1 MADLPHDGVDDRQQR
16 HPELLFI
23 EVADQGECAL
33 ARILQ
38 GGHNMIL
45 GLPTTL
51 HPAIMPKLQVL
62 LICPASP
69 GSRAGNRTS
78 ALRWAAKLRA
88 LGHRVRIRDAY
99 CNEPCDV
106 LLALHARK
114 SAPAVFASAESC
126 PQRPV
131 VVALTGTD
139 LYHDLP
145 ASAEAQRTMELAV
158 RLVVLQPLAIETL
171 AEPQRAK
178 ARVIYQSAVSTPDP
192 DPPDPD
198 YFDICVSGHLREEKD
213 PFRAALAARL
223 LPPASRIRI
232 LHAGRAVIPAF
243 AGQARRE
250 ELKNPRYRW
259 LGELPRRDA
268 RRLLASCRAL
278 ALTSKLEGGAN
289 VISEAIVDGVPVISS
304 RIDGSV
310 GLLGPDYPAFFPA
323 GDTGSLASLLSRFEQ
338 DAAFYQE
345 QKMRCLELQPLFS
358 PERELD
364 AWRHLIEEVSAQS
377 RGGTV

>member
-1 MADLPHDGVDDRQQR
+1 
-16 HPELLFI
+16 
-23 EVADQGECAL
+23 
-33 ARILQ
+33 
-38 GGHNMIL
+38 MIL

-178 ARVIYQSAVSTPDP
+178 ARVIYQSAVPTPDP
-192 DPPDPD
+192 DPPDSD

-232 LHAGRAVIPAF
+232 LHAGRASDSGF
-243 AGQARRE
+243 RRAGT
-250 ELKNPRYRW
+250 P
-259 LGELPRRDA
+259 
-268 RRLLASCRAL
+268 
-278 ALTSKLEGGAN
+278 GGA
-289 VISEAIVDGVPVISS
+289 EKSS
-304 RIDGSV
+304 
-310 GLLGPDYPAFFPA
+310 L
-323 GDTGSLASLLSRFEQ
+323 SLAGRAGAQ
-338 DAAFYQE
+338 GRAPAVRRPAA
-345 QKMRCLELQPLFS
+345 R
-358 PERELD
+358 
-364 AWRHLIEEVSAQS
+364 WR
-377 RGGTV
+377 